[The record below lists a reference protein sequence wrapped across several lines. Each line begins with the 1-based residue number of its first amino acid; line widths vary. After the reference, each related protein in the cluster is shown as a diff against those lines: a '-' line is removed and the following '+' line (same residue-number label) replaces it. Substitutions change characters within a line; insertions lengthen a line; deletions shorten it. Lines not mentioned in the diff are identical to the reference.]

1 METLMKRWLAAP
13 ILLLA
18 ILVAPAAAMAAGGD
32 RDHDGLS
39 NARERKIG
47 TNPRKADTDRDGLKD
62 RAEVVR
68 WHTNP
73 KRADTDRGGVK
84 EGAGERAGPTP
95 RGPASKPSR
104 GVLAPIAGAAPI
116 APPPLPI
123 PIPPLPLP

>member
-47 TNPRKADTDRDGLKD
+47 TNPRKADTDRDQLKD
-62 RAEVVR
+62 RAELVR

-73 KRADTDRGGVK
+73 KRADTDRDGVNDGAEIK
-84 EGAGERAGPTP
+84 AGTNPRNAASRPATGALVPIVGAGP
-95 RGPASKPSR
+95 
-104 GVLAPIAGAAPI
+104 LD
-116 APPPLPI
+116 PPPLP
-123 PIPPLPLP
+123 